1 MSSRGRRSSVTVVS
15 SVSSRRASRRS
26 SASSKSERKS
36 VTSAVVD
43 ADESAFGRNH
53 ANAVRAIYSEARRTF
68 QNDLHT
74 QQQHLG
80 GDEQIRPATSARAR
94 LRSSLFAIHAG
105 TAKVVRA
112 GKVLDVFRSAF
123 AEARAAQALEAA
135 CQDLATGPC
144 GEDSLEKLA
153 AAMRQLFPDDS
164 EKTKK
169 FLAMAAE
176 TAQSCQVLGGKVN
189 SLLRRCE
196 CTKES
201 FADFQRMMQDVC
213 SSQRQLLDDMW
224 SREHAVQELAQSEV
238 STLVDPEL
246 VMKAADEVFA
256 LRSLF
261 LEMRSARDIKTQTT
275 ARPGTAQAQASA
287 PQASVTQPVADVV
300 VDSRE
305 EDTADRAL
313 ASSLSMAFCN
323 LACSASQSSLVA
335 DPAHTAQSPAVPLES
350 GEVREGRRVSWMLE
364 LDAGNCIASS
374 RRGSWMLRHSNSGV
388 EEVIPPGGLRPHL
401 VGQERN
407 FVSSSSDPVSSCARA
422 CADVVQK
429 PLLRRDSTDM
439 LSDFDVS
446 TPSSEASC
454 EKVLPRAPSSGRLL
468 VAEGCSASASGGA
481 QGVPVVFQPEIAEC
495 RSASAAWRG
504 VKAKLA
510 MVCLRASK
518 NVGAVPA
525 QETAQE
531 AWGIRNDF
539 VASSSLQ
546 TPQHSGTSSSERPQ
560 ETPQSHRAPRTP
572 REGKGSMICSR
583 TFLTKRRCNEM
594 KAGGGVT
601 VESVIAMRHRRYC
614 LFHNL
619 PPDDVSKAG
628 TARPL
633 PFQPVPKAK
642 TSPGKAWRRLIT
654 VDDTRP
660 R

>member
-1 MSSRGRRSSVTVVS
+1 MSSRGRRSSVTVAS

-36 VTSAVVD
+36 ETSAVVD
-43 ADESAFGRNH
+43 ADESAFGSKQ

-123 AEARAAQALEAA
+123 AETRAAQALEAA
-135 CQDLATGPC
+135 CQDLARGPC
-144 GEDSLEKLA
+144 GEDTLEKLA

-164 EKTKK
+164 EETKK

-213 SSQRQLLDDMW
+213 SSQRQFLDDMW
-224 SREHAVQELAQSEV
+224 SREHAVQELALSEV

-261 LEMRSARDIKTQTT
+261 LEMRSARDTKAQTIV
-275 ARPGTAQAQASA
+275 RPGTAQAQASV
-287 PQASVTQPVADVV
+287 PQASDVE

-313 ASSLSMAFCN
+313 AGSLSMAFCN

-335 DPAHTAQSPAVPLES
+335 DPAHTAQSRAVPPES

-364 LDAGNCIASS
+364 LDAGNSIASS
-374 RRGSWMLRHSNSGV
+374 KRGSWMLRHSNSGV
-388 EEVIPPGGLRPHL
+388 EEVILPGGLRPHL
-401 VGQERN
+401 VGQERS
-407 FVSSSSDPVSSCARA
+407 FGSSSSDPVSSCARA

-429 PLLRRDSTDM
+429 PLPRRDSTDM
-439 LSDFDVS
+439 LSDFGAS

-454 EKVLPRAPSSGRLL
+454 ERVLPRGLSSGRLL
-468 VAEGCSASASGGA
+468 VAEGCSASAS
-481 QGVPVVFQPEIAEC
+481 VPVVFQPEFTEC

-504 VKAKLA
+504 VRAKLA

-518 NVGAVPA
+518 DVRAVPT
-525 QETAQE
+525 QERAQE

-546 TPQHSGTSSSERPQ
+546 TPQHTGTPSSERPQ
-560 ETPQSHRAPRTP
+560 ETPQRHRAPRT
-572 REGKGSMICSR
+572 MFCSR
-583 TFLTKRRCNEM
+583 TSLTKRRSHEM

-614 LFHNL
+614 LFHNIPL
-619 PPDDVSKAG
+619 DDVSKVE

-633 PFQPVPKAK
+633 PFQPMPKAK
-642 TSPGKAWRRLIT
+642 TSPGKTWRRLIT